1 MLSPNSISEDWGMYF
16 FESGPFSDVPGNGK
30 SAEDKKKSFAISRRS
45 FLHMGMISGA
55 TAVPTLGAP
64 RTSGDDPETAG
75 HQPLGLSG
83 ALPFRQ
89 IHLDFH
95 TSPAVPSVGEAFR
108 ASEFAEILKDAAVN
122 SITIFAKCNQGMSYY
137 PTKVGIM
144 HPHLKFDLL
153 GEMIEA
159 CHRQGIRT
167 VIYIS
172 TMYDQYA
179 WQHHGDWRVLDAEGR
194 EDGLFQETDPLKAQL
209 GRVCINTPYLDY
221 VAAQAEEVLKR
232 YEADGIFYDNYIYR
246 YHGCY
251 GPSCMLERE
260 KLGLDS
266 TRVED
271 THQHS
276 RMVMIRGMKRLY
288 DLAHKLRPEAEI
300 YFNGPISF
308 SDEPDFIRSIVKYYT
323 HNEIEA
329 LPGGSWGYPYYEV
342 ASRYFR
348 NLGLECVGMT
358 GRFHRSWEDFGSIRN
373 QAALDFECFRMLAEA
388 NVCKIGDQL
397 HPSGRLNK
405 AIYKRIGNT
414 YRSVAEKEPWCQ
426 GAKAVTEIGFLT
438 TCTGKGITESDIG
451 VTGMLKELHYQ
462 FDVLDRQSNFDR
474 YKLLILPD
482 SVYLDEKLL
491 AKVRSYLAQGGKM
504 ILSDQ
509 SGLDEA
515 GKGFALT
522 EIGLNYEGP
531 WPHEV
536 QYIEVLKPLNHGL
549 PEMVEVA
556 YEKGAAVK
564 GLPGTEVLGRIWRAY
579 FDRSYKHFFVEQ
591 TPFSSATDYVAV
603 AARDGI
609 IYIATPIFRSYAQ
622 YAYLF
627 YKQLV
632 DNCIQR
638 FLPEPLIRSNAPS
651 TAQITVT
658 EQRNRSIV
666 HILNY
671 CPERR
676 APHLD
681 IVEEASPLTAVD
693 ISLRIDLSPRTA
705 ELAPQREVLKFT
717 YVKGYAHVTVPK
729 VNGHQMVVF
738 EM

>member
-1 MLSPNSISEDWGMYF
+1 MSF
-16 FESGPFSDVPGNGK
+16 FESDGLADSSQSSKPGG
-30 SAEDKKKSFAISRRS
+30 DKKGLAISRRS
-45 FLHMGMISGA
+45 FLYMGMVSG
-55 TAVPTLGAP
+55 TAALPTLAGPNAP
-64 RTSGDDPETAG
+64 ESNSKATERES
-75 HQPLGLSG
+75 LGLSG

-95 TSPAVPSVGEAFR
+95 TSPAVPGVGEAFR

-137 PTKVGIM
+137 PTKVGVM

-159 CHRQGIRT
+159 CHSQDIRT

-179 WQHHGDWRVLDAEGR
+179 WQHHGDWRVLDADGR
-194 EDGLFQETDPLKAQL
+194 EDGLFQETGPLKAQL

-221 VAAQAEEVLKR
+221 VAAQAEEVLSH

-246 YHGCY
+246 YDGCY

-260 KLGLDS
+260 KLSLDS

-271 THQHS
+271 THRHS

-288 DLAHKLRPEAEI
+288 DLAHRLRPRAEI

-308 SDEPDFIRSIVKYYT
+308 SDEPDFIRSIIKYYT

-373 QAALDFECFRMLAEA
+373 QAALDFECFRMLAQA

-397 HPSGRLNK
+397 HPSGQLNK
-405 AIYKRIGNT
+405 AVYKRIGKT

-426 GAKAVTEIGFLT
+426 GAKSIAEIGFLT
-438 TCTGKGITESDIG
+438 TCTGQGITESDVG

-462 FDVLDRQSNFDR
+462 FDVLDWQSNFDG

-482 SVYLDEKLL
+482 SIRLNGKFLE
-491 AKVRSYLAQGGKM
+491 KVRSYFAQGGKM
-504 ILSDQ
+504 ILSDR

-515 GKGFALT
+515 GKSFALS
-522 EIGLNYEGP
+522 EIGLKYEGP

-536 QYIEVLKPLNHGL
+536 QYIEVLEPLNHGL
-549 PEMVEVA
+549 PDMVEMA
-556 YEKGAAVK
+556 YEKGTAVK
-564 GLPGTEVLGRIWRAY
+564 ELPGTTVLGRIWRAY

-603 AARDGI
+603 AARGGV

-632 DNCIQR
+632 NHCIQR
-638 FLPEPLIRSNAPS
+638 LLPEPLIRSNAPS

-658 EQRNRSIV
+658 KQQRRRIV
-666 HILNY
+666 HVLNY

-681 IVEEASPLTAVD
+681 IVEEASPLVDVD
-693 ISLRIDLSPRTA
+693 ISLRVDQPPRGV
-705 ELAPQREVLKFT
+705 ELAPQREALKFT
-717 YVKGYAHVTVPK
+717 YADGYVHVTLPK
-729 VNGHQMVVF
+729 INGHQMVVF
-738 EM
+738 ET